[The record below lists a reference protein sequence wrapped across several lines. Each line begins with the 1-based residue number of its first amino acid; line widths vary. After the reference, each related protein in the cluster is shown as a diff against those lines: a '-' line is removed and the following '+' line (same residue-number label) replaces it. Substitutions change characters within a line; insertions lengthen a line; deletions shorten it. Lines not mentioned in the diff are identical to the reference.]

1 MPTVSVS
8 CWQAMAL
15 ATHSN
20 IVGKRGGF
28 EAAKPVGQGPEVA
41 DRPRASA

>member
-8 CWQAMAL
+8 CWQAIAL

-20 IVGKRGGF
+20 IVRNRGGF
-28 EAAKPVGQGPEVA
+28 RPRNRSAKRPEVRIVRDA
-41 DRPRASA
+41 P